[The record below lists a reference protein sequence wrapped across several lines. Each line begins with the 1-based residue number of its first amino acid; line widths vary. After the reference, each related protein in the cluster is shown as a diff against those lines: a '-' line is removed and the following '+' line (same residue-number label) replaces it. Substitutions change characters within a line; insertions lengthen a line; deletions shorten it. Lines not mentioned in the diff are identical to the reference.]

1 MRKISLTTE
10 IDLQQAS
17 RAYIKLSTIIESEIL
32 HKKGGGGGAQTPFQ
46 TRVSSLLFFLKKK
59 KKKNIGASFC
69 TSWQFINN
77 LIAYGKLGSYL
88 LIG

>member
-32 HKKGGGGGAQTPFQ
+32 HKKGGGGGGRRPRSKLEFPH
-46 TRVSSLLFFLKKK
+46 FFSFSKKK
-59 KKKNIGASFC
+59 KKKKILA
-69 TSWQFINN
+69 
-77 LIAYGKLGSYL
+77 L
-88 LIG
+88 LFVLVGNS

>member
-32 HKKGGGGGAQTPFQ
+32 HKKGGGGGGRRPRSKLEFPH
-46 TRVSSLLFFLKKK
+46 FFSFSKK
-59 KKKNIGASFC
+59 KKKNLGASFC